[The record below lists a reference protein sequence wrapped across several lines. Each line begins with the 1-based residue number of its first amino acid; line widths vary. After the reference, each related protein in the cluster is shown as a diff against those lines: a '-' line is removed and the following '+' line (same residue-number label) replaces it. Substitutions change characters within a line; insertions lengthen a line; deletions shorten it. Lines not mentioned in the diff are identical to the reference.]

1 MPFMTEKSVLR
12 TIETMLRTIPGV
24 ESAYVFQNE
33 ALQSIG
39 ARVRCKEL
47 NGFHV
52 LARCGM
58 ASNVAVQ
65 IAESHSRLS
74 CETNEPVGLPC
85 DILFSD
91 DSVELPTEIQ
101 RFGFFLAKTLYSQGL
116 VDDSLL
122 DSLERD
128 WRVHFSRDPR

>member
-1 MPFMTEKSVLR
+1 MTDENALR
-12 TIETMLRTIPGV
+12 NIETMLRMIPGV

-39 ARVRCKEL
+39 ARARCTEIC
-47 NGFHV
+47 GCHV
-52 LARCGM
+52 LAQCGM
-58 ASNVAVQ
+58 ASNVTVQ
-65 IAESHSRLS
+65 ISGSNSRLS
-74 CETNEPVGLPC
+74 CETNESTGLPC

-91 DSVELPTEIQ
+91 ESFELPTEIQ
-101 RFGFFLAKTLYSQGL
+101 RFGFFLAKTLYSWGL

-128 WRVHFSRDPR
+128 WRVHFSRDPG

>member
-1 MPFMTEKSVLR
+1 MPYMTEENALR

-39 ARVRCKEL
+39 ARVRCTEL
-47 NGFHV
+47 NGCHV
-52 LARCGM
+52 LAQCGM
-58 ASNVAVQ
+58 ASNVTVQ
-65 IAESHSRLS
+65 ISGSNSRLS
-74 CETNEPVGLPC
+74 CETNEPTGLPC

-101 RFGFFLAKTLYSQGL
+101 RFGFFLAKTLYSLGL